1 MAAGDEGDQSG
12 KGGNKTG
19 ATSAATSGAEGIV
32 AAKRKYKKR
41 NSGGVPVAA
50 GSKPEPSPE
59 LAQRQRELQQQFDR
73 LYDPEIWEG
82 IVAAPANVALA
93 ITGDEIWNLPE
104 KEVKILSVQAS
115 VTARCFAVSDPKWLA
130 LSMLAVGLATTYGA
144 RISEYY
150 LKKSKEKAAATNS
163 PPKGDKVESN

>member
-1 MAAGDEGDQSG
+1 MANENSKSGEGRDQV
-12 KGGNKTG
+12 G
-19 ATSAATSGAEGIV
+19 ATSAATANASNIV

-41 NSGGVPVAA
+41 NSGGA
-50 GSKPEPSPE
+50 PEPNGGEPTNNPE
-59 LAQRQRELQQQFDR
+59 LAQRQQELQQQFDR
-73 LYDPEIWEG
+73 LYAPEVWEG

-93 ITGDEIWNLPE
+93 ITGNEIWDIPE

-144 RISEYY
+144 RIAEYY
-150 LKKSKEKAAATNS
+150 SQKAKEKAAKGNPAPKNDAT
-163 PPKGDKVESN
+163 